1 MPNAPV
7 HFEIPADD
15 VARARTFYE
24 RTFGWTFTPFPMGD
38 GQEYYIVVT
47 RKAGE
52 PGIDGG
58 LMKRNMPGQPFTNYI
73 SVKSIDAMNQT
84 AQANG
89 ATVVLPK
96 QEIGQGMGWISAFM
110 DPENNIIGLHE
121 MGPAAPRP
129 AAAKQAPAKRAVAKK
144 PAKKPAKKAAKKAV
158 KRPVKKTVRKVG
170 KKATKKRR

>member
-1 MPNAPV
+1 MAISSERRRSYSASEWRSYYNPSNV
-7 HFEIPADD
+7 ADFFASYQAMI
-15 VARARTFYE
+15 VAQA
-24 RTFGWTFTPFPMGD
+24 
-38 GQEYYIVVT
+38 
-47 RKAGE
+47 K
-52 PGIDGG
+52 
-58 LMKRNMPGQPFTNYI
+58 L
-73 SVKSIDAMNQT
+73 